1 MLLGTL
7 ARGEDPRGDRMR
19 ADELAHRSV
28 NPVNVKKVVLLPFRQ
43 QDVLLDV
50 VQNAVQRVLR
60 DRRQKIEGYAGTGD
74 VHSLRYAP
82 VEHGVRRAL
91 LCQEGLSS
99 VGVAGLEQRYQLLRL
114 ARRHL
119 LQRHMEA

>member
-91 LCQEGLSS
+91 LCHEWLSS
-99 VGVAGLEQRYQLLRL
+99 LAGSGLCEGYRLVRL
-114 ARRHL
+114 AGRQVLRRC
-119 LQRHMEA
+119 REG